1 MKRTGA
7 LLVGLV
13 GLVLCISGNALAQT
27 KSENRSEK
35 LEEHEYATVALIYNR
50 ELAALGYEALYPVC
64 IVTPIGTNN
73 DRLLRYLRH
82 AGYPISNYHICYPPN
97 GRFTPDRDYPHG
109 MSIII
114 DNIHHTSKNSLDITV
129 AIGDNTMH
137 FQRDL
142 GTTLRN
148 GTYHFRLRENGE
160 WELTEY
166 TKKYDYRDKKE
177 G

>member
-1 MKRTGA
+1 MRVVKRTGA
-7 LLVGLV
+7 VLVGLV

-82 AGYPISNYHICYPPN
+82 AGYPISNYHICYPP
-97 GRFTPDRDYPHG
+97 
-109 MSIII
+109 
-114 DNIHHTSKNSLDITV
+114 SLSS
-129 AIGDNTMH
+129 
-137 FQRDL
+137 
-142 GTTLRN
+142 LRN
-148 GTYHFRLRENGE
+148 QTFS
-160 WELTEY
+160 
-166 TKKYDYRDKKE
+166 D
-177 G
+177 